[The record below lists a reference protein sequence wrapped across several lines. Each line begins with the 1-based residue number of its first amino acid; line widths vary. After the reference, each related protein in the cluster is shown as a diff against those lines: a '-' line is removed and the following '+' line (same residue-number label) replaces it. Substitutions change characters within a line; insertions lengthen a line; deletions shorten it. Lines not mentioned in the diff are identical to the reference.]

1 MGTLEPQWKLYVD
14 GSSNEHRAGARV
26 ILISPK
32 GHRTHYALRLG
43 FKASNNKA
51 EYEILIVRL
60 RLVNEVKVGSIVIH
74 SDSQFIVNQINEQY

>member
-1 MGTLEPQWKLYVD
+1 MIKAQVLADFIAEFSYQRANNPNREEMGTLEPQWKLYVD

-43 FKASNNKA
+43 FKASNN
-51 EYEILIVRL
+51 
-60 RLVNEVKVGSIVIH
+60 
-74 SDSQFIVNQINEQY
+74 